1 MVTINSTGSD
11 HRCSVCLPVLFTVNR
26 QTGARQDGAAAR
38 GEPRPVADV
47 RDDVAGGHG
56 VARAALAWGS
66 AASSFQKD
74 YNPCRSQWSGS
85 RYSATYCAPVQRVTF
100 YVRGPLASY
109 LNGELYGEL
118 YERPM

>member
-1 MVTINSTGSD
+1 MVTVNSTGGD
-11 HRCSVCLPVLFTVNR
+11 HRWSVCLPVLFTVNR
-26 QTGARQDGAAAR
+26 QTGARRDGAAAR

-74 YNPCRSQWSGS
+74 YTPLRHVLRAGAAGNFLCLG
-85 RYSATYCAPVQRVTF
+85 PV
-100 YVRGPLASY
+100 GSY
-109 LNGELYGEL
+109 LNGELIG
-118 YERPM
+118 